1 MKIPAVFPVLP
12 SAHSP
17 ACSFH
22 RLNLS
27 PAPCFINSAM
37 NTLTI
42 ESLKQRSHVANSQ
55 CPVETDALNV
65 GLSIVLRGSGSYDE
79 PEDNGVSQR
88 ADGREKRETRGK
100 NLVGWFNGSLL
111 KIKL

>member
-1 MKIPAVFPVLP
+1 MKIPAVFSVLP
-12 SAHSP
+12 NAHSP

-55 CPVETDALNV
+55 CPLETNALNV
-65 GLSIVLRGSGSYDE
+65 GLSIVWHGSGSYDE
-79 PEDNGVSQR
+79 PEDNGVSQK
-88 ADGREKRETRGK
+88 ADGREAGGEQGK
-100 NLVGWFNGSLL
+100 KSGGLV
-111 KIKL
+111 

>member
-1 MKIPAVFPVLP
+1 MKIPAVFSVLP
-12 SAHSP
+12 NAHSP

-55 CPVETDALNV
+55 CPLETNTLNV
-65 GLSIVLRGSGSYDE
+65 GLSIVWHGSGSYDE
-79 PEDNGVSQR
+79 PEDNGVSQK
-88 ADGREKRETRGK
+88 ADGREARGRTREK
-100 NLVGWFNGSLL
+100 IWWVGLMGVC
-111 KIKL
+111 